1 MDLKMKKGTSV
12 YLWLIIIVFILILI
26 PYFQNA
32 WGGGSWISF
41 YFMSVSGLT
50 SIYLYIISLGII
62 EWVLIT
68 LYIISLLKDIKED
81 EPTKF
86 SLNW

>member
-1 MDLKMKKGTSV
+1 MKKKTSM
-12 YLWLIIIVFILILI
+12 YLWLIIIVFVLILI

-32 WGGGSWISF
+32 GGGGSWISF
-41 YFMSVSGLT
+41 YFMTASGLT
-50 SIYLYIISLGII
+50 SVYLYIISLGMI

-68 LYIISLLKDIKED
+68 LYILSLLKDIKQQ

-86 SLNW
+86 ELN